1 MLKKKTATYIGLV
14 VISLIIVL
22 AVRSLFPGI
31 QRYNDEY
38 LRIHNE
44 IASGFKTQ
52 MNYETLF
59 TTENKKLQDL
69 YEAMVRDGVEDIHHA
84 DKQISVAEELIAN
97 SKGII
102 NTDRALVETQLL
114 QIKESGELL
123 EKIKKQK
130 ENQADPFLT
139 LHDSLIDLLNI
150 YHQALDE
157 YDEILSLEQ
166 QIYTVIK
173 EEKEIKD
180 MVGIIDKVNQST
192 DLLSNTINDLNAHI
206 KTYNKIQ
213 I

>member
-59 TTENKKLQDL
+59 TTENNKLQDL
-69 YEAMVRDGVEDIHHA
+69 YEDMVRDGAEDIHHA

-157 YDEILSLEQ
+157 YDEIF
-166 QIYTVIK
+166 YTVIK

>member
-1 MLKKKTATYIGLV
+1 MIKNKTATYIGLA

-22 AVRSLFPGI
+22 VVKVFLPNI
-31 QRYNDEY
+31 QRYDEEY

-52 MNYETLF
+52 MNYETIF
-59 TTENKKLQDL
+59 TTENNKLQDL
-69 YEAMVRDGVEDIHHA
+69 YEAMVRDGAEDIHHA
-84 DKQISVAEELIAN
+84 EKQISVAEELIAN

-102 NTDRALVETQLL
+102 NTDRTLVENQLL

-130 ENQADPFLT
+130 ENQADPLLT
-139 LHDSLIDLLNI
+139 LHVSLIDLLNI

-166 QIYTVIK
+166 QIYTVMK

-180 MVGIIDKVNQST
+180 MVKIIDEVNQST
-192 DLLSNTINDLNAHI
+192 NLLSNTIKDLNAHI

>member
-1 MLKKKTATYIGLV
+1 MKKKKTATSIGLA
-14 VISLIIVL
+14 VISLVIVL
-22 AVRSLFPGI
+22 AVRALLPGI
-31 QRYNDEY
+31 QRNIDEY
-38 LRIHNE
+38 LRVHNE
-44 IASGFKTQ
+44 IVSGFKTQ

-59 TTENKKLQDL
+59 TTENNKLQDL
-69 YEAMVRDGVEDIHHA
+69 YDATVRDGEEDIHHA
-84 DKQISVAEELIAN
+84 DKQISVAEELITN

-102 NTDRALVETQLL
+102 NSDRTLVENQLL

-123 EKIKKQK
+123 EKIKKHK
-130 ENQADPFLT
+130 ENQADPLVN
-139 LHDSLIDLLNI
+139 LHHSLINLLNT

-157 YDEILSLEQ
+157 YDEVLSLEQ
-166 QIYTVIK
+166 QIYTVMK

-180 MVGIIDKVNQST
+180 MVEIIDKVNQTT